1 MINIGIIRSVICK
14 KSILDFIRKINKYI
28 KIKIKRYLN
37 YMYNSIYYI
46 YRGKSPI
53 TDPLL
58 IPTPSRISVNIRV
71 IKKLY
76 IHELFVI

>member
-1 MINIGIIRSVICK
+1 M
-14 KSILDFIRKINKYI
+14 
-28 KIKIKRYLN
+28 
-37 YMYNSIYYI
+37 

-58 IPTPSRISVNIRV
+58 IPTPYRVSVNIRV

-76 IHELFVI
+76 IHELLVI